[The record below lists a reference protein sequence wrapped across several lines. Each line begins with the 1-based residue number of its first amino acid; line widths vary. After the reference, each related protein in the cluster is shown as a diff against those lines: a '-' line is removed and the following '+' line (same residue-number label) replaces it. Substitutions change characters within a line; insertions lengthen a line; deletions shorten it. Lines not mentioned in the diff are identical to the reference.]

1 MTDKTRKPSDFELDR
16 TDLALLV
23 ELQSDCKRSLAD
35 LGERVGLS
43 APAVHERVRRLE
55 AAQLIR
61 GYHAHIDPRK
71 VSLDIGAFIGVGID
85 KPRHIDAFEKAIA
98 SVPDVLECHHVTG
111 RHTLVL
117 KVRTENTE
125 TLQRLISTI
134 RDLPGVER
142 TETMIVLQT
151 QFERTELPIA
161 VPDADTRPRK
171 R

>member
-1 MTDKTRKPSDFELDR
+1 MTRRAPDFDVDR
-16 TDLALLV
+16 VDLALLV
-23 ELQSDCKRSLAD
+23 ALQEDCKRSLAE

-55 AAQLIR
+55 AAGLIR
-61 GYHAHIDPRK
+61 GYHAQIDPRK
-71 VSLDIGAFIGVGID
+71 AGLDIGAFIGVGID
-85 KPRHIDAFEKAIA
+85 KPRQIDAFEKAIA
-98 SVPDVLECHHVTG
+98 AVPDVLECHHVTG

-125 TLQRLISTI
+125 SLQRLISTI

-151 QFERTELPIA
+151 QFERTQLPIQI
-161 VPDADTRPRK
+161 PDEATRPARP
-171 R
+171 RR

>member
-1 MTDKTRKPSDFELDR
+1 MMRRTPAPDLDR

-23 ELQSDCKRSLAD
+23 ALQEDCKRSLAE

-55 AAQLIR
+55 AAGLIR

-71 VSLDIGAFIGVGID
+71 TGLDIGAFIGVGID

-98 SVPDVLECHHVTG
+98 TIPDVLECHHVTG

-117 KVRTENTE
+117 KVRMDNTE
-125 TLQRLISTI
+125 TLQRLISTL

-151 QFERTELPIA
+151 QFERTLLPIH
-161 VPDADTRPRK
+161 VPDESKTHRTK

>member
-1 MTDKTRKPSDFELDR
+1 MADRMRKAPDFELDR
-16 TDLALLV
+16 TDLALLD
-23 ELQSDCKRSLAD
+23 ELQSDCKRSLAE

-85 KPRHIDAFEKAIA
+85 KPRHIEAFEKVIAAI
-98 SVPDVLECHHVTG
+98 PDVLECHHVTG

-125 TLQRLISTI
+125 TLQRLISTL

-142 TETMIVLQT
+142 TETMIVLET
-151 QFERTELPIA
+151 QFERTELPIT
-161 VPDADTRPRK
+161 VPDTQARPRK